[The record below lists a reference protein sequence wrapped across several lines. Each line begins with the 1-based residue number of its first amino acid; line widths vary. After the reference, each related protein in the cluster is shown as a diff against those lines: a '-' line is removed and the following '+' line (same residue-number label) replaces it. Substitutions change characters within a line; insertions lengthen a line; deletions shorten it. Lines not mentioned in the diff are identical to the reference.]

1 MCASSEPEPSSSI
14 GSRYGIKSPH
24 HRAKQLG
31 LTRSGGDT
39 YRDYGRSKI
48 GAWLLSIGAKLDP
61 DWRAE
66 LAALLNLLCRQV
78 RLRYAEDR

>member
-1 MCASSEPEPSSSI
+1 
-14 GSRYGIKSPH
+14 
-24 HRAKQLG
+24 
-31 LTRSGGDT
+31 
-39 YRDYGRSKI
+39 
-48 GAWLLSIGAKLDP
+48 LLSIGAKLDP